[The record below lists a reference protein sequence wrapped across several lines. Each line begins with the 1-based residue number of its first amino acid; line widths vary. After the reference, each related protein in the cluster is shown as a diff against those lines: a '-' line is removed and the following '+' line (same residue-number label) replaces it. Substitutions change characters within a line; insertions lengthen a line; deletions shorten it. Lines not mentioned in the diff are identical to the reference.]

1 MKKILIAIA
10 LMPLFFVACSSS
22 DDIPSSADFDYNL
35 DLLYG
40 EWRATSVE
48 SVGVLDLTTPINE
61 LSAAPTYLKFNKDG
75 TLEGEGL
82 FGEGVGKY
90 STKEKSIHTSIG
102 GVKKSFEVVSLQSSS
117 AKVRLNAKGLGTP
130 LIPDNAGEVTF
141 TLTKNSPRNIDLTY
155 GINSLYGKWRAVS
168 LEAEGLAESPVD
180 LTSPFATPTYL
191 TFNEKGVLEAEG
203 YLGKGTGRYT
213 TEKKNIYTLIDKRRL
228 DFDVTAMAGGNARI
242 KMSPMGL
249 DFGIK
254 IPSNV
259 ETVTIVLKKQ
269 Q

>member
-141 TLTKNSPRNIDLTY
+141 TLTKNSPREIDFDY
-155 GINSLYGKWRAVS
+155 DINLLYGKWRAVR
-168 LEAEGLAESPVD
+168 LEGEGIDNNSVD
-180 LTSPFATPTYL
+180 LMHPLVTPTYL
-191 TFNEKGVLEAEG
+191 TFEEKGILVSEG
-203 YLGKGTGRYT
+203 YLGQGTGRYSSKDKT
-213 TEKKNIYTLIDKRRL
+213 IYTLIDKNRL
-228 DFDVTAMAGGNARI
+228 ELEVTSITKDGTARMKFNPTGI
-242 KMSPMGL
+242 
-249 DFGIK
+249 DFGG
-254 IPSNV
+254 
-259 ETVTIVLKKQ
+259 L
-269 Q
+269 